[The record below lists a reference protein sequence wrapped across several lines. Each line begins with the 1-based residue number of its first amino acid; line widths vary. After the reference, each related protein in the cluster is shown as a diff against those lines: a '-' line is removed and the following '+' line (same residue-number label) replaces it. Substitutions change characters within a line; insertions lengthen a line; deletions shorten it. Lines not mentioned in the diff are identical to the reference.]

1 MCVAQYKR
9 CELKME
15 AAGQTQRT
23 LPALTLQCI
32 WDINNELCFGCYDNG
47 SFITFK
53 PRRDTQL
60 VRAAVSSRTRTC
72 SHWISPSPPANY
84 SPSCNTPRFAQ
95 QIHRRPP
102 AAHEHKRLYQAT
114 LYQDINA
121 ITLLLACKH
130 YPPMSS
136 QTSISEALVWKL
148 LKCTRQQK
156 AARKLIIVVCF
167 FFYILHQCVD
177 Y

>member
-1 MCVAQYKR
+1 MLPIMCVAQYKR

-60 VRAAVSSRTRTC
+60 VRAAQAVGRKHAR
-72 SHWISPSPPANY
+72 IGSPRLPRPIIPPPATHPG
-84 SPSCNTPRFAQ
+84 SLSRFTGG
-95 QIHRRPP
+95 PP
-102 AAHEHKRLYQAT
+102 LH
-114 LYQDINA
+114 
-121 ITLLLACKH
+121 
-130 YPPMSS
+130 M
-136 QTSISEALVWKL
+136 SISVFI
-148 LKCTRQQK
+148 RQPFI
-156 AARKLIIVVCF
+156 RI
-167 FFYILHQCVD
+167 
-177 Y
+177 